1 MSLECFFDPKSIA
14 VVGASPRIGSVGYTI
29 LDNLRRKFKRRIY
42 PVNPKYSEILGL
54 KCYPSVRDIE
64 DDVDLAVIAVRAEL
78 VPRVMEDCSAKKVK
92 CVIVINPYIDK
103 PLISDQLIDALGII
117 VISIR
122 IRRRIINTIIHY

>member
-1 MSLECFFDPKSIA
+1 VWLRVLLLTQDMKLWILNWLFLLILARDLGLWPPDVIIVEEA
-14 VVGASPRIGSVGYTI
+14 LTAGGSVPIYIIKDEALVSLALNDRFT
-29 LDNLRRKFKRRIY
+29 DN
-42 PVNPKYSEILGL
+42 
-54 KCYPSVRDIE
+54 
-64 DDVDLAVIAVRAEL
+64 
-78 VPRVMEDCSAKKVK
+78 VK